1 MSVPSRPRT
10 SNPHLGAYYGIITSA
25 FVSLILM
32 LAMFEQLGVRQTLL
46 AEIMLLAPLALY
58 LLIAVG
64 SRTLNVEDFFCSG
77 RRVPPLFNGFVLAAT
92 AVGGVG
98 VLAYTGTVFFLGFD
112 ALAIGLGWTA
122 GMLIGG
128 VLFVPYLR
136 KAGSYTLPTFFGH
149 RFRSR
154 TVRMTVGVMLLP
166 PAALLL
172 AAEMK
177 VAALIA
183 VLFLPVS
190 FSLSVIMIAVF
201 IAITAILGGMRSV
214 TWTGSAEF
222 IVGAIGLVVV
232 VTTVSIMLTNIP
244 APQLT
249 YAEMLSP
256 LHDAE
261 ITAGLTPVQPDG
273 AASPLPAPAPTASSK
288 PFQQSFGSLGELDFA
303 TLFLCLAL
311 GTASLPSLLTR
322 SGVTRSISDQRRST
336 AWGVLLV
343 ALFVMT
349 APAMA
354 AFAKLILFKG
364 ITLAPA
370 SDLPSWFTALSQQHL
385 IQAGD
390 ANGDGAIGAQELLVA
405 RDGIALALPAAAELP
420 YVLSVVMAAAAI
432 AIALSAATS
441 HLFTLGASLAED
453 VYRVLDRRQTL
464 PRLGAAWAAIAAAAL
479 AAAMFLVIADVDPLR
494 AALTAFAFAAS
505 TFFPALLLAIWWPRC
520 TVAGALAAMGM
531 GFGVMVVEV
540 VLGGGFAARETMP
553 TTPVASLAGIALGLV
568 AGVAISLYWRT
579 SSKAELTYCEDMRNP
594 DGEAIYDRAQQ
605 RAAAAAAAGSVR
617 PCGSCRLGLVSLPE
631 SNAYGQPACTEAH
644 EAHALP

>member
-1 MSVPSRPRT
+1 MSVHSRPRT

-190 FSLSVIMIAVF
+190 FSLSVIMIAVL

-214 TWTGSAEF
+214 TWTGSAEL

-261 ITAGLTPVQPDG
+261 ITAGLTPVQPDV

-288 PFQQSFGSLGELDFA
+288 
-303 TLFLCLAL
+303 
-311 GTASLPSLLTR
+311 
-322 SGVTRSISDQRRST
+322 
-336 AWGVLLV
+336 
-343 ALFVMT
+343 
-349 APAMA
+349 
-354 AFAKLILFKG
+354 
-364 ITLAPA
+364 
-370 SDLPSWFTALSQQHL
+370 
-385 IQAGD
+385 
-390 ANGDGAIGAQELLVA
+390 
-405 RDGIALALPAAAELP
+405 
-420 YVLSVVMAAAAI
+420 
-432 AIALSAATS
+432 
-441 HLFTLGASLAED
+441 
-453 VYRVLDRRQTL
+453 
-464 PRLGAAWAAIAAAAL
+464 
-479 AAAMFLVIADVDPLR
+479 
-494 AALTAFAFAAS
+494 
-505 TFFPALLLAIWWPRC
+505 
-520 TVAGALAAMGM
+520 
-531 GFGVMVVEV
+531 
-540 VLGGGFAARETMP
+540 
-553 TTPVASLAGIALGLV
+553 
-568 AGVAISLYWRT
+568 
-579 SSKAELTYCEDMRNP
+579 
-594 DGEAIYDRAQQ
+594 
-605 RAAAAAAAGSVR
+605 
-617 PCGSCRLGLVSLPE
+617 
-631 SNAYGQPACTEAH
+631 
-644 EAHALP
+644 

>member
-1 MSVPSRPRT
+1 MSVHSRRRT

-190 FSLSVIMIAVF
+190 FSLSVIMIAVL

-214 TWTGSAEF
+214 TWTGSAEL

-261 ITAGLTPVQPDG
+261 ITAGLTPVQPDV

-288 PFQQSFGSLGELDFA
+288 PFQQSFGSLRELDFA

-336 AWGVLLV
+336 AWGVMLV

-390 ANGDGAIGAQELLVA
+390 ANGDGAIGAQELLVP

-540 VLGGGFAARETMP
+540 VLDGGFAAGQTMP
-553 TTPVASLAGIALGLV
+553 TPVASLAGIALGLV

-605 RAAAAAAAGSVR
+605 RAAAAAAGGPSAPAV
-617 PCGSCRLGLVSLPE
+617 PAVSA
-631 SNAYGQPACTEAH
+631 S
-644 EAHALP
+644 

>member
-1 MSVPSRPRT
+1 MSVHSRPRT

-190 FSLSVIMIAVF
+190 FSLSVIMIAVL

-214 TWTGSAEF
+214 TWTGSAEL

-261 ITAGLTPVQPDG
+261 ITAGLTPVQPDV

-336 AWGVLLV
+336 AWGVMLV

-390 ANGDGAIGAQELLVA
+390 ANGDGAIGAQELLVP

-540 VLGGGFAARETMP
+540 VLGGGFAAGQTMP

-605 RAAAAAAAGSVR
+605 RAAAAAAGGPSAPAV
-617 PCGSCRLGLVSLPE
+617 PAVSA
-631 SNAYGQPACTEAH
+631 S
-644 EAHALP
+644 

>member
-1 MSVPSRPRT
+1 MSVHSRPRT

-25 FVSLILM
+25 FVSLTLM

-154 TVRMTVGVMLLP
+154 TVRMTVG
-166 PAALLL
+166 
-172 AAEMK
+172 
-177 VAALIA
+177 
-183 VLFLPVS
+183 
-190 FSLSVIMIAVF
+190 
-201 IAITAILGGMRSV
+201 GMRSV

-222 IVGAIGLVVV
+222 VVGAIGLVVV

-390 ANGDGAIGAQELLVA
+390 ANGDGAIGAQELLVP

-453 VYRVLDRRQTL
+453 VYRVLDGRQTL

-505 TFFPALLLAIWWPRC
+505 TFFPALLLAIWW
-520 TVAGALAAMGM
+520 
-531 GFGVMVVEV
+531 
-540 VLGGGFAARETMP
+540 
-553 TTPVASLAGIALGLV
+553 
-568 AGVAISLYWRT
+568 
-579 SSKAELTYCEDMRNP
+579 
-594 DGEAIYDRAQQ
+594 
-605 RAAAAAAAGSVR
+605 
-617 PCGSCRLGLVSLPE
+617 
-631 SNAYGQPACTEAH
+631 
-644 EAHALP
+644 

>member
-1 MSVPSRPRT
+1 MCLPSQSLTCHLCTPMVLPSLQQSRDLITPWQASKAGGSEVASEAPLSDRPARDRHQLRTLLLAIAILSTVLLAAFLAIGAATWLHPYGFLHFPLGVYLLAQGLLIFIVVATFWFIRLQDRLDQTRSENEELGCAWRFPARPRT
-10 SNPHLGAYYGIITSA
+10 STPHLGAYYGIITSA
-25 FVSLILM
+25 FVSICLCVSC
-32 LAMFEQLGVRQTLL
+32 FSELGVRQTLL

-190 FSLSVIMIAVF
+190 FSLSVIMIAVL

-261 ITAGLTPVQPDG
+261 ITAGLTPVQPDV
-273 AASPLPAPAPTASSK
+273 AASPSPAPPPTASSK
-288 PFQQSFGSLGELDFA
+288 PFQQSFGSLRELDFA

-336 AWGVLLV
+336 AWGVMLV

-390 ANGDGAIGAQELLVA
+390 ANGDGAIGAQELLVP

-432 AIALSAATS
+432 AIALSA
-441 HLFTLGASLAED
+441 
-453 VYRVLDRRQTL
+453 
-464 PRLGAAWAAIAAAAL
+464 
-479 AAAMFLVIADVDPLR
+479 
-494 AALTAFAFAAS
+494 
-505 TFFPALLLAIWWPRC
+505 
-520 TVAGALAAMGM
+520 
-531 GFGVMVVEV
+531 
-540 VLGGGFAARETMP
+540 
-553 TTPVASLAGIALGLV
+553 
-568 AGVAISLYWRT
+568 
-579 SSKAELTYCEDMRNP
+579 
-594 DGEAIYDRAQQ
+594 
-605 RAAAAAAAGSVR
+605 
-617 PCGSCRLGLVSLPE
+617 
-631 SNAYGQPACTEAH
+631 
-644 EAHALP
+644 

>member
-154 TVRMTVGVMLLP
+154 TVRMTAGVMLLP

-190 FSLSVIMIAVF
+190 FSLNVIMIAVL
-201 IAITAILGGMRSV
+201 IAITAILGGMRS
-214 TWTGSAEF
+214 WTGSAEF

-249 YAEMLSP
+249 YAEMLSS

-273 AASPLPAPAPTASSK
+273 AAAPLPGPAPTASSK
-288 PFQQSFGSLGELDFA
+288 PFQQPFGSLRELDFA

-322 SGVTRSISDQRRST
+322 SGVTGSISDQRRST

-349 APAMA
+349 APAIA

-370 SDLPSWFTALSQQHL
+370 SGLPSWFTGLSAQHL

-390 ANGDGAIGAQELLVA
+390 ANGDGAIGAPELLVA

-420 YVLSVVMAAAAI
+420 YVLSVLMAAAAI
-432 AIALSAATS
+432 AIALAAATS

-453 VYRVLDRRQTL
+453 VYGVLDRRQTL
-464 PRLGAAWAAIAAAAL
+464 PRLVAAWAAIAATAL

-494 AALTAFAFAAS
+494 AALTALAFAAS

-540 VLGGGFAARETMP
+540 VLGGGFAAGQTMP
-553 TTPVASLAGIALGLV
+553 TTPVASLAGVALGLV
-568 AGVAISLYWRT
+568 AGVAASLYWRT
-579 SSKAELTYCEDMRNP
+579 SSNAEATYCDDMRNP

-605 RAAAAAAAGSVR
+605 RAAAAAAAG
-617 PCGSCRLGLVSLPE
+617 
-631 SNAYGQPACTEAH
+631 PAAP
-644 EAHALP
+644 AVPAASAS

>member
-1 MSVPSRPRT
+1 MSVSLRPRT

-32 LAMFEQLGVRQTLL
+32 LAMFEQLGARQALL

-64 SRTLNVEDFFCSG
+64 SRTLKVEDFFCSG

-98 VLAYTGTVFFLGFD
+98 VLAYSGAVFFLGFD

-154 TVRMTVGVMLLP
+154 TVRMTASAMLLP

-222 IVGAIGLVVV
+222 MLAAIGLVVV
-232 VTTVSIMLTNIP
+232 VTIVSIRLTNIP

-249 YAEMLSP
+249 YAEMFPS

-261 ITAGLTPVQPDG
+261 ITAGLTPVEPDG
-273 AASPLPAPAPTASSK
+273 QASPFPGPAPTASKK
-288 PFQQSFGSLGELDFA
+288 PFQQPFGSLKKVDFA

-322 SGVTRSISDQRRST
+322 SGVTASVSDQRRST
-336 AWGVLLV
+336 AWALLLI
-343 ALFVMT
+343 ALFAMT
-349 APAMA
+349 APAIA

-364 ITLAPA
+364 IALAPA
-370 SDLPSWFTALSQQHL
+370 SGLPSWLSGLSAQHL

-390 ANGDGAIGAQELLVA
+390 ANGDGAIGTQELLVA
-405 RDGIALALPAAAELP
+405 RDGIVLGLPAAAELP
-420 YVLSVVMAAAAI
+420 YVLSALMAAAAM
-432 AIALSAATS
+432 AIALAAATS
-441 HLFTLGASLAED
+441 HLFTLGGSLAED
-453 VYRVLDRRQTL
+453 LYRVLDRRQTL
-464 PRLGAAWAAIAAAAL
+464 PRLVAAWAAIAAIAL

-494 AALTAFAFAAS
+494 AALTAFAFAGS

-520 TVAGALAAMGM
+520 TVAGALAAMGT
-531 GFGVMVVEV
+531 GFGVMILEV
-540 VLGGGFAARETMP
+540 VMGGGFATGQTML
-553 TTPVASLAGIALGLV
+553 TTPVASLAGVALGLI
-568 AGVAISLYWRT
+568 AGVAASLYWRT
-579 SSKAELTYCEDMRNP
+579 SSKAEETYCEDMRNP

-605 RAAAAAAAGSVR
+605 RAAAAAGSQATPAVPAASA
-617 PCGSCRLGLVSLPE
+617 S
-631 SNAYGQPACTEAH
+631 
-644 EAHALP
+644 